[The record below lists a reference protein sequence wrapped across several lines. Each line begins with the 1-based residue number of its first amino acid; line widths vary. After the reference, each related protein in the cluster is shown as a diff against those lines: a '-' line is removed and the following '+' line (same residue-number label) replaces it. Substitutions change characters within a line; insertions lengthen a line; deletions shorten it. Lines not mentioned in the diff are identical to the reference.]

1 MTADQKKLRPDDI
14 YRLRVVN
21 EVCLSPDSRQAAITI
36 AFADGDKDEYRSAI
50 ALVDV
55 KTGTLRNVTPED
67 KKSWSPQFSPDG
79 SNLAFLSDRS
89 GVPQLWILP
98 LSGGEPEQRT
108 FFKNGVSNQRWSP
121 DSKRIAF
128 LSGGGEKETVAQPDA
143 EKPEDKPK
151 VRVLKS
157 IRHKEDG
164 RGYFQ
169 DKINHVFIVD
179 AAGAEPVQLTSGDDE
194 DKSIA
199 WSPDGSHI
207 AFVSNRT
214 GDQSSDVSD
223 VWSVEARP
231 GGTSRCL
238 TTSSGVIDV
247 PIWSADGTQL
257 SVIGHPGLRSVGKS
271 ARVALVPASGS
282 EPKFVTDP
290 QKLNFASVL
299 IAVGHAGWLPEPRWT
314 KRGLVALANERGRQN
329 LYSVGEDGKTT
340 SITDGNQCVFGFD
353 ASADGSLVVFTA
365 GHMDDPVNLYAAS
378 GGNVRRLTDLNPWLR
393 ELQQPEI
400 ETFTYVSDGDTQID
414 AWLVHPPA
422 MARSAPRPLV
432 LLIHGGP
439 HCAYGYAWIRNAL
452 MYAAQGYRVLFVNP
466 RGSAGYGEEFA
477 RAIHPM
483 QGDVDEKD
491 LLAGVAAAIERGGVD
506 ERRIGVTGGSY
517 GGFMTNM
524 LISRS
529 DRFASA
535 VTLACICNW
544 LSYYGTADYGWMMA
558 WEFEDEFWQAGNR
571 YVSQSPI
578 TYADKI
584 KTPVLILHGEDD
596 LRCPI
601 EQAEQ
606 LFALLQRRG
615 IKSEM
620 RRYPGEPHG
629 IGSRRPSFAVD
640 VLQSAIDWFNAT
652 LMPS

>member
-108 FFKNGVSNQRWSP
+108 FFKSGVSNQRWSP

-128 LSGGGEKETVAQPDA
+128 LSGGGEKETAAQPDA

-151 VRVLKS
+151 VRILKS

-169 DKINHVFIVD
+169 DKINHVFIVN

-238 TTSSGVIDV
+238 TTSSAVIDV

-271 ARVALVPASGS
+271 ARVAFVPASGGD
-282 EPKFVTDP
+282 PKFVTDP

-329 LYSVGEDGKTT
+329 LYLLGEDGKTT
-340 SITDGNQCVFGFD
+340 SITDGNQCLFGFD

-365 GHMDDPVNLYAAS
+365 GHLDDPVNLYAAS

-400 ETFTYVSDGDTQID
+400 ET
-414 AWLVHPPA
+414 
-422 MARSAPRPLV
+422 
-432 LLIHGGP
+432 
-439 HCAYGYAWIRNAL
+439 
-452 MYAAQGYRVLFVNP
+452 
-466 RGSAGYGEEFA
+466 
-477 RAIHPM
+477 
-483 QGDVDEKD
+483 
-491 LLAGVAAAIERGGVD
+491 
-506 ERRIGVTGGSY
+506 
-517 GGFMTNM
+517 
-524 LISRS
+524 
-529 DRFASA
+529 
-535 VTLACICNW
+535 
-544 LSYYGTADYGWMMA
+544 
-558 WEFEDEFWQAGNR
+558 
-571 YVSQSPI
+571 
-578 TYADKI
+578 
-584 KTPVLILHGEDD
+584 
-596 LRCPI
+596 
-601 EQAEQ
+601 
-606 LFALLQRRG
+606 
-615 IKSEM
+615 
-620 RRYPGEPHG
+620 
-629 IGSRRPSFAVD
+629 
-640 VLQSAIDWFNAT
+640 
-652 LMPS
+652 